1 MSVRLLAAAEVGS
14 QMKSD
19 CGARTTY
26 RQSCLTSGRRLER
39 TRDEVCLLTPDFLS
53 MQDSHADHV
62 PVCGGKRLRSE
73 YPERSVAAA
82 TNGEGWA
89 AAHDAAVA
97 AGKETYEDPATGYSV
112 FTSLAHQSRGKCCG
126 SGCRHCCFDH
136 ANVRDKARKISRPAW
151 LLAPAPDV
159 ASAAVLFWS
168 GGKDSFLALRKL
180 LADESEPE
188 IILLTTFD
196 ASERRVAHQDVDIAS
211 IVRQAEHLGLPLLGV
226 PLDRAS
232 GEAYA
237 DSIRSGLDAIRRHVA
252 IERLCFGDLHLEHIR
267 GWREE
272 ALSSLGADLHFPL
285 WHADYEELSADLRA
299 SGVPCDVSATTVDAV
314 AVGERFGDFETPH
327 GLDAFGERGEF
338 HTLARVWE
346 VPRRAALGV

>member
-1 MSVRLLAAAEVGS
+1 MLRQRLPPL
-14 QMKSD
+14 
-19 CGARTTY
+19 R
-26 RQSCLTSGRRLER
+26 
-39 TRDEVCLLTPDFLS
+39 F
-53 MQDSHADHV
+53 DHV
-62 PVCGGKRLRSE
+62 
-73 YPERSVAAA
+73 
-82 TNGEGWA
+82 
-89 AAHDAAVA
+89 
-97 AGKETYEDPATGYSV
+97 
-112 FTSLAHQSRGKCCG
+112 
-126 SGCRHCCFDH
+126 
-136 ANVRDKARKISRPAW
+136 NVRRDRAKKISRPAW
-151 LLAPAPDV
+151 LLAPSPDV

-237 DSIRSGLDAIRRHVA
+237 DSIAAGLDTIRRHVA

-272 ALSSLGADLHFPL
+272 ALSSLGADLHFPALACRLRGPECRSARVGRAL
-285 WHADYEELSADLRA
+285 WR
-299 SGVPCDVSATTVDAV
+299 SATTVDAV
-314 AVGERFGDFETPH
+314 AVG
-327 GLDAFGERGEF
+327 
-338 HTLARVWE
+338 
-346 VPRRAALGV
+346 RAARRV

>member
-1 MSVRLLAAAEVGS
+1 MAAVAADDGLAAAGVE
-14 QMKSD
+14 
-19 CGARTTY
+19 AA
-26 RQSCLTSGRRLER
+26 
-39 TRDEVCLLTPDFLS
+39 PD
-53 MQDSHADHV
+53 
-62 PVCGGKRLRSE
+62 
-73 YPERSVAAA
+73 
-82 TNGEGWA
+82 GEGWA
-89 AAHDAAVA
+89 AAHAAAVA

-151 LLAPAPDV
+151 LLAPSPDV

-211 IVRQAEHLGLPLLGV
+211 IVRQAEHLGCRYSAY

-237 DSIRSGLDAIRRHVA
+237 RIRSQRGLPRSAGTS
-252 IERLCFGDLHLEHIR
+252 RLSGSASETYTWNIR

-272 ALSSLGADLHFPL
+272 ALSGLGADLHFPL
-285 WHADYEELSADLRA
+285 WHADYEDLAADLQA

-314 AVGERFGDFETPH
+314 AVGEPLR
-327 GLDAFGERGEF
+327 
-338 HTLARVWE
+338 RV
-346 VPRRAALGV
+346 